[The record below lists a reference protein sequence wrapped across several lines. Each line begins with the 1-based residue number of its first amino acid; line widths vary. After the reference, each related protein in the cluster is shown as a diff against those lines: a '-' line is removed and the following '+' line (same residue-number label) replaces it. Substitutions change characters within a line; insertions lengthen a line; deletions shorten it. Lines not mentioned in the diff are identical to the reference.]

1 MFHVRVSVSVSE
13 EGGISRVKIYL
24 EPCRKRLGMR
34 EVEEKQCRKRGV
46 CVAVSIVVVNDGGEV
61 CVQE

>member
-34 EVEEKQCRKRGV
+34 EVEEKHCRKRGV
-46 CVAVSIVVVNDGGEV
+46 CGGEYSLVVVNDWR
-61 CVQE
+61 